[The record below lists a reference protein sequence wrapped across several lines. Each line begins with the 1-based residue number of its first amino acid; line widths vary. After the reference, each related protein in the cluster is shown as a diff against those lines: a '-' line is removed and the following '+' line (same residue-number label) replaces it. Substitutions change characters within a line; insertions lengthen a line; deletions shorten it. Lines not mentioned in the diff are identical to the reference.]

1 MNKSR
6 NLGLLTL
13 AVLIALANTACEK
26 LATEPKTPVAPIS
39 ISRNL
44 AQIDVCQAI
53 PKEDMEAIIGRKLV
67 SEPKRFEY
75 YDTKGPSGCSYDA
88 GKASAK
94 PAYFSYVFTGVI
106 RAATGALRVVIFET
120 LWFA

>member
-6 NLGLLTL
+6 FFGVLTL

-39 ISRNL
+39 ISSNL

-53 PKEDMEAIIGRKLV
+53 PKEDMEAIMGRKLV
-67 SEPKRFEY
+67 SEPKHFEY
-75 YDTKGPSGCSYDA
+75 YDTKGTSGCLYDA
-88 GKASAK
+88 GKDSAK
-94 PAYFSYVFTGVI
+94 TAYFRYVVF
-106 RAATGALRVVIFET
+106 
-120 LWFA
+120 